1 MQNRRECDNLNR
13 YLTAFLF
20 SIASSFM
27 LTPQI
32 RAFALKR
39 GIVDRPRGRRV
50 HEVPVP
56 MLGGVG
62 IYLSFLAAC
71 VIFARIDRNT
81 IGLLLGGAIIVAVG
95 VWDDICELNPRT
107 KLCGQ
112 IAAAVV
118 LVLFGVKI
126 EFVTNPLGGMIY
138 LGPMSIPLTII
149 WLVAFMNVVN
159 FIDGLD
165 GLASG
170 ISAIGAGAMAFAAFQ
185 TGQMQLVIMSMAL
198 AGSALGFLY
207 YNFNPASIFMGDA
220 GAMFLG
226 FAIAGISAMG
236 ALKTPATLALAVPV
250 LVMGVPILDTVFVIF
265 KRVRQ
270 GVPISTG
277 DKEHVH
283 HRLLAMGMTQREAVL
298 TIYAVSGL
306 LAATACG
313 VVIVNP
319 RVGLGG
325 AVVAFGA
332 LIIAGEKSGVM
343 RLGPRRKMGE

>member
-1 MQNRRECDNLNR
+1 MNR
-13 YLTAFLF
+13 YLMSFLF
-20 SIASSFM
+20 TIASSFL

-39 GIVDRPRGRRV
+39 GIVDRPRGRHV
-50 HEVPVP
+50 HKAPVP
-56 MLGGVG
+56 MLGGVA
-62 IYLSFLAAC
+62 IYLSFAAAC
-71 VIFARIDRNT
+71 LIFTKVNKNA
-81 IGLLLGGAIIVAVG
+81 IGLLLGGGLIVAFG
-95 VWDDICELNPRT
+95 VWDDICEIKPRT

-138 LGPMSIPLTII
+138 LGFMSVPLTII

-165 GLASG
+165 GLAAG
-170 ISAIGAGAMAFAAFQ
+170 VSAIGALAMAFAAFQ
-185 TGQMQLVIMSMAL
+185 TKQGQLVIMSMAL

-250 LVMGVPILDTVFVIF
+250 LVMGVAILDTAFAIF
-265 KRVRQ
+265 RRVRK
-270 GVPISTG
+270 GAPVSVG
-277 DKEHVH
+277 DKDHVH

-298 TIYAVSGL
+298 TLYAVSGL
-306 LAATACG
+306 LAAAACG
-313 VVIVNP
+313 IVVVNP

-332 LIIAGEKSGVM
+332 LIIVGEKSGVM
-343 RLGPRRKMGE
+343 KVGPRRKMDE